1 MKKKFSEKQVQSEI
15 IAYLESLNA
24 YVVKV
29 VRANKAGVSDILAC
43 LNGRFI
49 AIEVKATGKKK
60 GVTELQKI
68 HLEMVHASGGIAFVA
83 DDVWDVM
90 EKIG

>member
-1 MKKKFSEKQVQSEI
+1 MKKFNEAKVQTDI
-15 IAYLESLNA
+15 MKYLESVGC

-43 LNGRFI
+43 KDGLFI

-60 GVTELQKI
+60 GVTELQKL

-83 DDVWDVM
+83 DCVFDVM
-90 EKIG
+90 EEIG